1 MDQSNP
7 KSRLTPEEIEDLEVV
22 VQLTLP
28 DDTKA
33 ALIKNFPPEQLQE
46 WDQVH
51 QGLSM
56 GWLSL
61 HELRSKATGELLSA
75 RLMVVYPARVR
86 TEAVF
91 ILVAWVVTPDQTN
104 KTDLSAINQ
113 AAQTQSATSQLDTKA
128 QGKGNGYGSYLR
140 PLSYD
145 ISRAQ
150 NPHALGLVAERESP
164 EVTGDS
170 QNQSIKRASWMKRIG
185 LLQIEN
191 LAYEI
196 PPHLTDEEKQDKYV
210 PVAERKK
217 PVKKADLLLTRFDG
231 QREID
236 GHQVYSMVERIY
248 ADGYHISPDDPY
260 MVERLKPIDKTAKYR
275 LVGD

>member
-7 KSRLTPEEIEDLEVV
+7 KSRLTPAEIEDLEVV

-61 HELRSKATGELLSA
+61 HELRSKSTGDLLSA

-104 KTDLSAINQ
+104 KTDLSATNQ
-113 AAQTQSATSQLDTKA
+113 AAHSQSATSHSDTKA
-128 QGKGNGYGSYLR
+128 QGKGKGYGSYLR
-140 PLSYD
+140 PFSYD

-150 NPHALGLVAERESP
+150 NPHALGLVAERETP

-170 QNQSIKRASWMKRIG
+170 QNQSVKRASWMKRIG

-196 PPHLTDEEKQDKYV
+196 PPHLTNEEKQDKYV
-210 PVAERKK
+210 SVAERKK

-248 ADGYHISPDDPY
+248 ADGYHIRPDDPY
-260 MVERLKPIDKTAKYR
+260 MVERLRTIDKTAKYR

>member
-61 HELRSKATGELLSA
+61 HELRSKATGDLLSA

-128 QGKGNGYGSYLR
+128 QGKGKGYGSYLR

-150 NPHALGLVAERESP
+150 TPHALGLVAERESP

-185 LLQIEN
+185 LSNRKSGIRN
-191 LAYEI
+191 
-196 PPHLTDEEKQDKYV
+196 PTTPLTDEEKQDKYV
-210 PVAERKK
+210 PVAERKSSQK
-217 PVKKADLLLTRFDG
+217 LTC
-231 QREID
+231 
-236 GHQVYSMVERIY
+236 Y
-248 ADGYHISPDDPY
+248 
-260 MVERLKPIDKTAKYR
+260 
-275 LVGD
+275 